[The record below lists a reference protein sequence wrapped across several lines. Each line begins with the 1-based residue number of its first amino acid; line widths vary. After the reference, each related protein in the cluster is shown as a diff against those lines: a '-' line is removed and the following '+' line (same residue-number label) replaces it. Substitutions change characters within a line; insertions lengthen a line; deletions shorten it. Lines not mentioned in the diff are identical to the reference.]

1 MLRNVIA
8 IIVCYLSC
16 YQCDNRYNDRYN
28 ELVKRG
34 SLKESIDSQLPK
46 ESKFFDMNDF
56 DCEYYKQL
64 KFFRPRLHDSPRY
77 ERTKQQLVNRSKNE
91 LLSTRDVQR
100 RAFWRNQSRSV
111 SVIGTAQ
118 RQDMTWLIL
127 HDFRNCLMN
136 ISRKSIAI
144 SERTERDWE
153 KLSRAVTVACA
164 TLLMLPPTIFFH
176 FFSNAKDNAKG
187 GKRVSLELVV
197 VSKKH
202 LAERAPRLWFL
213 SSAYPSFTM
222 PSVYIRRLKTQKR
235 STHEVARGNR
245 KLKRNLFAPRST
257 YRAVS

>member
-8 IIVCYLSC
+8 IIVCYLTC

-56 DCEYYKQL
+56 DCEYYMQL
-64 KFFRPRLHDSPRY
+64 KFHRPRLHVLPRY
-77 ERTKQQLVNRSKNE
+77 ERAKQKLVNHLNNE

-118 RQDMTWLIL
+118 RQDVTWLIL
-127 HDFRNCLMN
+127 YDFRICLMN

-144 SERTERDWE
+144 SGERKETEKSSLEPSRWLVQRFSYCHQRFSSISFQTQKTMRKEEKEFHSGLLLSQRSTWLRERT
-153 KLSRAVTVACA
+153 
-164 TLLMLPPTIFFH
+164 
-176 FFSNAKDNAKG
+176 
-187 GKRVSLELVV
+187 
-197 VSKKH
+197 
-202 LAERAPRLWFL
+202 AEPRLWFL

-222 PSVYIRRLKTQKR
+222 SSVYIRRLKT
-235 STHEVARGNR
+235 
-245 KLKRNLFAPRST
+245 
-257 YRAVS
+257 